1 MIEPPV
7 ALPRHPNWTA
17 SEAKLY
23 VGSLVRVLGDRDQID
38 RVLVE
43 FLSGPLYGER
53 RWFTESELQRKAEQP
68 E

>member
-1 MIEPPV
+1 VTDEIT
-7 ALPRHPNWTA
+7 LRQSKNWTA
-17 SEAKLY
+17 SEALLY

-43 FLSGPLYGER
+43 FLSGPLCGER